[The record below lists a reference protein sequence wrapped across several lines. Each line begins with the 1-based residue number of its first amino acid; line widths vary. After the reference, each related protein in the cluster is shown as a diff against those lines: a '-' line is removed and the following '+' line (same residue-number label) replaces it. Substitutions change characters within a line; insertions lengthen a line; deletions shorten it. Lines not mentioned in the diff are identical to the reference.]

1 MINVDLCRRVNK
13 MKHLKENLILVAK
26 GFVIGIADIIPGV
39 SGGTLAITLGIYERL
54 IKAISHFFTN
64 LKENI
69 KFLVPIAVGAVLSL
83 LILSNVIGYAL
94 DHYPIPTT
102 LLFVGLIFGGVPLLY
117 RHVKTEK
124 KSGSNLLI
132 FFITFAIVTIFAFLK
147 EGNFS
152 VDLSNLNLFGYILL
166 FIVGMVAAATMVI
179 PGISGSFMLM
189 LLGYYQPIINTIRNL
204 TRFDDLTKSF
214 MILIPFGIGVLV
226 GIVLI
231 AKLIEFLLEKYEVKT
246 YFGILGFVLASVLTL
261 IYGLFGNSFDIV
273 QILIGVVTFFIGSIV
288 AYKLGDE

>member
-1 MINVDLCRRVNK
+1 

-26 GFVIGIADIIPGV
+26 GFVIGIANIIPGV

-124 KSGSNLLI
+124 K
-132 FFITFAIVTIFAFLK
+132 
-147 EGNFS
+147 
-152 VDLSNLNLFGYILL
+152 
-166 FIVGMVAAATMVI
+166 
-179 PGISGSFMLM
+179 
-189 LLGYYQPIINTIRNL
+189 
-204 TRFDDLTKSF
+204 
-214 MILIPFGIGVLV
+214 
-226 GIVLI
+226 
-231 AKLIEFLLEKYEVKT
+231 
-246 YFGILGFVLASVLTL
+246 
-261 IYGLFGNSFDIV
+261 
-273 QILIGVVTFFIGSIV
+273 
-288 AYKLGDE
+288 

>member
-1 MINVDLCRRVNK
+1 

>member
-1 MINVDLCRRVNK
+1 

-26 GFVIGIADIIPGV
+26 GFVIGIANIIPGV

-214 MILIPFGIGVLV
+214 MILTPFGIGVLV

>member
-1 MINVDLCRRVNK
+1 

-26 GFVIGIADIIPGV
+26 GFVIGIANIIPGV

-124 KSGSNLLI
+124 KSCSNLLI